1 MNTTNLK
8 KYAPQARRDF
18 MAAVSQ
24 RLNQFGIHADK
35 HQLTISTPIISG
47 SVMQIE
53 GLSFDAG
60 LARAREKLVQRAE
73 SLGFEQLVE
82 QMAYTWFNRLSAIR
96 FMELHG
102 YFDHNLRVLSH
113 PDKVNS
119 FEILDHA
126 QDVAAE
132 LGLDRN
138 QVVELKLAGN
148 KDEQLYRSLLLGQCH
163 QLHQAMPFLF
173 EALDDETE
181 LLLPDNL
188 TRTDSILRGLV
199 DSIPEADWQNV
210 EIIGWLYQFYISEK
224 KDQVIGSVVKSEDIP
239 SATQLFT
246 PNWIVKYLVQNSV
259 GRQWLMTYP
268 DSGLKAQME
277 YYIEPAEQEPSV
289 VEALAAITPTSIDP
303 ETIKVLDPACGSGH
317 ILVEAYD
324 ILKAI
329 YEERGYRVRDIPKL
343 ILEKNLYGLDI
354 DDRAAQLA
362 GFALLMKAREDD
374 RRIFTRDIKLNV
386 LAIQS
391 TQNLDLPDL
400 WRKLALNQ
408 DAKCGSMESIFDD
421 QQSDLTD
428 SLDDIEYQQ
437 LRTIMALFEQAKTLG
452 SLIQVPHEQA
462 EYLRKLICQLREL
475 TEQGDSMQKQ
485 AAIALLPYV
494 QQAWLLA
501 EQYDAVVA
509 NPPYMGGKGMNAAL
523 KAFAKKQFPDS
534 KSDLFAMFI
543 ERGFEWCKAS
553 GFNAQVNMQSWMFLS
568 SYERL
573 REKLLANKTICTM
586 AHLGA
591 RAFPEISGEVV
602 QTTSFVFH
610 QQKLNGYKPVFFRL
624 IEGNSEQKEI
634 ALRLNKNRFDKTVQD
649 DFKKI
654 PGSPIVY
661 WVSRKIRDSFV
672 KSKLLSDYFFS
683 DGLTKTGDNEKY
695 LRLHWELDHIKAK
708 NPNNYRICI
717 KGGDA
722 RSYFGNI
729 DILVN
734 WHPEVRA
741 HYRKDNVARITPEYL
756 WETSGISWTKISS
769 KGPTFRWF
777 GNGMIAETGGPAIF
791 VKELDSQDL
800 LWRGLGFLSSKVS
813 WNILT
818 SINPTLNFQTNDVL
832 NLPFI
837 LDKTENSSVITKKL
851 IEGYKLDWNNYET
864 SWDFTENLL
873 IRQKQRD
880 SIVPTLQRGNAVTDA
895 RASRNPGA
903 LPNAFPRQSVGTIKA
918 AFEQW
923 QTQNRAAIAEMQRLE
938 EENNRLFIEAYG
950 LQDELTPEVPE
961 DQITLTRADQE
972 KDIQRLISYAIGC
985 MMGRYRLDRPGLI
998 YAHAGNV
1005 DFERIYNAV
1014 GANSFAQ
1021 STDDTA
1027 TGRINSPLPNAFPAD
1042 ENGILPLTD
1051 QEWFKDDATNRF
1063 REFLVAVWG
1072 EDSLQQNLEFVA
1084 DSLTLNNFKPK
1095 KGETSLDTVR
1105 RYLSNQFY
1113 KDHLQTYKKRPIYW
1127 LFSSGKQKAFE
1138 CLVYLHR
1145 YNDSTLARMRTEY
1158 VTPLLGKYSAYAD
1171 QLNQQLQDAS
1181 SSEATRIKKDL
1192 QALEKKQT
1200 ELRQFDDKLKHYAD
1214 MRIKIDLDDGVKVNY
1229 GKFGDLLAEV
1239 RAVTGGS
1246 GD

>member
-1 MNTTNLK
+1 MNTNNLK

-24 RLNQFGIHADK
+24 RLNQFGIHADNK
-35 HQLTISTPIISG
+35 GKLTVSTPVISG

-60 LARAREKLVQRAE
+60 LARAREKLFQRAE

-102 YFDHNLRVLSH
+102 YLDHNLRVLSH
-113 PDKVNS
+113 PDKANS

-126 QDVAAE
+126 QDVATD

-138 QVVELKLAGN
+138 HIVELKLAGN
-148 KDEQLYRSLLLGQCH
+148 KDEELYRTLLLGQCH

-199 DSIPEADWQNV
+199 DSIPEDDWQQV

-239 SATQLFT
+239 AATQLFT

-289 VEALAAITPTSIDP
+289 VDALAAITPTSIDP
-303 ETIKVLDPACGSGH
+303 ETLKVLDPACGSGH

-362 GFALLMKAREDD
+362 GFALMMKAREDD

-408 DAKCGSMESIFDD
+408 DAKRGSMESIFDD
-421 QQSDLTD
+421 VQSNLADNLKVT
-428 SLDDIEYQQ
+428 STVDDIEFKQ
-437 LRTIMALFEQAKTLG
+437 LRAILALFEQAKTLG
-452 SLIQVPHEQA
+452 SLIQVPQEQA
-462 EYLRKLICQLREL
+462 KFLRNVTGQLQELAKL
-475 TEQGDSMQKQ
+475 GDTMQKP
-485 AAIALLPYV
+485 AAKTLLPYLH
-494 QQAWLLA
+494 QAWLLA
-501 EQYDAVVA
+501 QDYDAVLA
-509 NPPYMGGKGMNAAL
+509 NPPYLSAKSFNKPLKDWMAL
-523 KAFAKKQFPDS
+523 HFNGVDK
-534 KSDLFAMFI
+534 DLFSAFI
-543 ERGFEWCKAS
+543 VRNIS
-553 GFNAQVNMQSWMFLS
+553 LT
-568 SYERL
+568 
-573 REKLLANKTICTM
+573 KTTGYCGVM
-586 AHLGA
+586 
-591 RAFPEISGEVV
+591 
-602 QTTSFVFH
+602 TSFVWMFISTFE
-610 QQKLNGYKPVFFRL
+610 N
-624 IEGNSEQKEI
+624 
-634 ALRLNKNRFDKTVQD
+634 LRLKILSQSTIQSLIQLHYDAFTEAKAHIMCFMLSKSEIENYFGSYIRLT
-649 DFKKI
+649 DFPGVDAQAPMTLHAIQNNDCGWFYKATQKSFYEI
-654 PGSPIVY
+654 PGTPISY
-661 WVSRKIRDSFV
+661 WISDSIKNCFEIGRKLGDLIPVKKGMDTGNNDRFLRTWYEVDFSKFGIRTNS
-672 KSKLLSDYFFS
+672 SKQFMDQKKKWLPYD
-683 DGLTKTGDNEKY
+683 
-695 LRLHWELDHIKAK
+695 
-708 NPNNYRICI
+708 
-717 KGGDA
+717 KGG
-722 RSYFGNI
+722 Y
-729 DILVN
+729 
-734 WHPEVRA
+734 
-741 HYRKDNVARITPEYL
+741 YRKWYGNNEYVLNWENNGSELRGSSANLRSENLYFKESITWCALTSTSTSARYSCEG
-756 WETSGISWTKISS
+756 SAFDSAGSS
-769 KGPTFRWF
+769 MFPSKESL
-777 GNGMIAETGGPAIF
+777 NIF
-791 VKELDSQDL
+791 
-800 LWRGLGFLSSKVS
+800 LGFMNSSVVDS
-813 WNILT
+813 ILK
-818 SINPTLNFQTNDVL
+818 ILNPTLNYGAGSIS
-832 NLPFI
+832 NLPFVNNESLSLLVPCVDELI
-837 LDKTENSSVITKKL
+837 KIFKEDWDSFELSYDFSYNPLVKKSNNKQSLKSIYFGYYSDVIKIIEIATSLEKNCDL
-851 IEGYKLDWNNYET
+851 IV
-864 SWDFTENLL
+864 
-873 IRQKQRD
+873 IQ
-880 SIVPTLQRGNAVTDA
+880 
-895 RASRNPGA
+895 
-903 LPNAFPRQSVGTIKA
+903 
-918 AFEQW
+918 
-923 QTQNRAAIAEMQRLE
+923 
-938 EENNRLFIEAYG
+938 AYG
-950 LQDELTPEVPE
+950 LENEIKPGSTPTSLMVNPTFRYGKKKQEESELFFKNDVVKELV
-961 DQITLTRADQE
+961 
-972 KDIQRLISYAIGC
+972 SYSLGC
-985 MMGRYRLDRPGLI
+985 MMGRYSLDEPGLI

-1005 DFERIYNAV
+1005 DFDPSRYP
-1014 GANSFAQ
+1014 S
-1021 STDDTA
+1021 
-1027 TGRINSPLPNAFPAD
+1027 FPAD
-1042 ENGILPLTD
+1042 EDGILPLTD

-1072 EDSLQQNLEFVA
+1072 EDTLQQNLEFVA
-1084 DSLTLNNFKPK
+1084 ESLTLSSFKPK

-1105 RYLSNQFY
+1105 RYLSSQFY

-1181 SSEATRIKKDL
+1181 STEATRIKKDML
-1192 QALEKKQT
+1192 ALEKKQT

-1214 MRIKIDLDDGVKVNY
+1214 MRINIDLDDGVKVNY

-1239 RAVTGGS
+1239 KAVTGGS
-1246 GD
+1246 E